1 MFYLLRWLN
10 ESRNVM
16 EGRLGDRYGTGLKE
30 SCCVLLTEMVN

>member
-16 EGRLGDRYGTGLKE
+16 EGGLGERYGTGLKE
-30 SCCVLLTEMVN
+30 SRCVQLTEMIK

>member
-16 EGRLGDRYGTGLKE
+16 EDGLGEGDGTGLKE
-30 SCCVLLTEMVN
+30 SCCVLLTEMVK